1 MTQKKKNN
9 IIIGSLCAVVLLMV
23 VGYAAFATQLNI
35 TGTGKITSNWNILIT
50 DIQTKNIVGGASNAS
65 DPTGKGT
72 LTATFKTNLV
82 SPGDSIEYDIT
93 VSNQGTLNAVLEKIT
108 LSDSNNP
115 AIKFTT
121 SGLTEGDA
129 LNAGDSKVL
138 TVKVEYD
145 NAVTSQPEN
154 TKSELTITLDYVQE
168 GTSTG
173 VPGGD
178 TFTGTVYSH
187 NITPLTSEG
196 MPEHFINIGDTLASI
211 GDTTEDYTTL
221 GKKFF
226 LKHIMVNGQVE
237 SNEVCFIKNGLH
249 CLIGGDNGAAYET
262 NKALLLSIFGESAC
276 RVGDSG
282 VNCNAGRL
290 LADAYGVGVVSAY
303 DASVFCGVGGVGSAV
318 CRGY

>member
-50 DIQTKNIVGGASNAS
+50 DITTKNIVGGASNAS

-72 LTATFKTNLV
+72 LTATFNTNLV

-93 VSNQGTLNAVLEKIT
+93 VSNQGSINAVLSKINVT
-108 LSDSNNP
+108 DSNNP

-121 SGLTEGDA
+121 TGLTEGDA

-276 RVGDSG
+276 SVYDSSVHCNDGSLNAGARDVGSVYADADSVTCEVYGDSG
-282 VNCNAGRL
+282 VACFEL
-290 LADAYGVGVVSAY
+290 
-303 DASVFCGVGGVGSAV
+303 
-318 CRGY
+318 

>member
-50 DIQTKNIVGGASNAS
+50 DIQTKNIVGSASNAS

-138 TVKVEYD
+138 TVKVEYS
-145 NAVTSQPEN
+145 NSVTSQPDN
-154 TKSELTITLDYVQE
+154 LKSELTITLDYVQND
-168 GTSTG
+168 GSS
-173 VPGGD
+173 
-178 TFTGTVYSH
+178 GTVTPDNKFYSWET
-187 NITPLTSEG
+187 NYVTIGSSIDSIETTS
-196 MPEHFINIGDTLASI
+196 
-211 GDTTEDYTTL
+211 DYRTL
-221 GKKFF
+221 GKDYFF
-226 LKHIMVNGQVE
+226 KYNINNAIIESVE
-237 SNEVCFIKNGLH
+237 MCFIKNGMH
-249 CLIGGDNGAAYET
+249 CLRANEYET
-262 NKALLLSIFGESAC
+262 SKTTLLNIFGESQC
-276 RVGDSG
+276 YTHESSI
-282 VNCNAGRL
+282 NCSEDGNLTAYAYSDGSL
-290 LADAYGVGVVSAY
+290 KVDDLYGECQVYAD
-303 DASVFCGVGGVGSAV
+303 GSAR
-318 CRGY
+318 CS